1 MEEIEQGFEK
11 YTPYIN
17 DVLKRL
23 GIVII
28 CFAVSFGAGIAFS
41 GPILKRALP
50 LFSFESVDL
59 NTTSPFQLFDLALN
73 IGFIAALVV
82 CIPIILY
89 QIYSF
94 IKNALHRNE
103 RRIFFLM
110 IPLGLVLFAIGF
122 VYGFMIMYSTIQLM
136 ANINTNLGIKNIW
149 DISTFLSKIVSTSAL
164 LGLLFEF
171 PIVLNLLIKTGL
183 MELKYLKDKRRHA
196 VLIMFVIASL
206 LPPTDGISLL
216 LMVLPLI
223 VMYECTILYNKFT

>member
-1 MEEIEQGFEK
+1 MEDIEQGLEK
-11 YTPYIN
+11 YSPYIN
-17 DVLKRL
+17 DVLRRL
-23 GIVII
+23 GIIVV
-28 CFAVSFGAGIAFS
+28 CFAISFGIGIVFS
-41 GPILKRALP
+41 GPILKKTLP
-50 LFSFESVDL
+50 LFNFESVNL

-73 IGFIAALVV
+73 IGFLIALVI

-89 QIYSF
+89 QVYSF
-94 IKNALHRNE
+94 IKNALHKKE

-110 IPLGLVLFAIGF
+110 LPLGLILFAIGF
-122 VYGFMIMYSTIQLM
+122 VYGFLIMYSTIQLL

-171 PIVLNLLIKTGL
+171 PIILNLLIKSGV
-183 MELKYLKDKRRHA
+183 MEVKYLKDKRRHA
-196 VLIMFVIASL
+196 IMIMFIVASL

-223 VMYECTILYNKFT
+223 VMYECTILYNKFS